1 MGFYSRVIVPRFM
14 DRAMSG
20 PEFAEYRKQVLG
32 EAQGEVLEIG
42 FGTGLN
48 LAYYPRTV
56 QKISTVDPNPG
67 MNSLALKKI
76 KASHIQVEQHI
87 MSSEQLPFADGS
99 FDTIVSTWT
108 LCSIGKVEQALREM
122 RRVLKPEGRFLFIE
136 HGLSPDPKVQVWQHR
151 LTPLQKKLADGC
163 HFDRNIKQLIEQQGF
178 HFQSLKEFYV
188 EGFPKYSGYMYQGSA
203 TRQ

>member
-1 MGFYSRVIVPRFM
+1 
-14 DRAMSG
+14 MSG
-20 PEFAEYRKQVLG
+20 PDFAEYRKQVLG
-32 EAQGEVLEIG
+32 EARGEVLEIG

-48 LAYYPRTV
+48 LAYYPRSV

-76 KASHIQVEQHI
+76 KASQIPVEQHI

-108 LCSIGKVEQALREM
+108 LCSIGNVEQALREI

-151 LTPLQKKLADGC
+151 LTPLQKRLAAGC

-188 EGFPKYSGYMYQGSA
+188 KDSPKYSGYMYQGSA
-203 TRQ
+203 TTQ

>member
-1 MGFYSRVIVPRFM
+1 M